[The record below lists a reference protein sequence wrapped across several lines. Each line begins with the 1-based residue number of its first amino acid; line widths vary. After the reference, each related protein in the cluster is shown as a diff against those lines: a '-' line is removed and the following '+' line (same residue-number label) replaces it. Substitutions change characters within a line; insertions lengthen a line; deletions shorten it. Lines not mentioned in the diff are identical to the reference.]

1 MKDTFKEFKPSSW
14 AINNRTSVY
23 IITIIITL
31 AGILSYMSIP
41 KEQFPDIKIA
51 TIYITTFNYGT
62 SPTDVENLIT
72 KPIEKQLKGIAGV
85 KKMTSNSVQ
94 DFSNIIVEFNTDIS
108 EIDAKQKVK
117 DKVDLARK
125 DLPNDLS
132 AEPNVIAVDFS
143 EFPMMSVNIA
153 GDYDLDKL
161 KNYAD
166 DIKDRIETLKE
177 IRRVDMVGDLDR
189 EIQINVD
196 MYKMQAAQV
205 SMRDIENAVKFENMT
220 ISGGNV
226 KMDGMQRSLSVKGEF
241 KNVEQLRNIVVNS
254 TAGSPIYLRDLAEVL
269 DTHKEQE
276 SYARLYGKNVITLN
290 VIRSTG
296 ENLVEASDKI
306 NAMIAEM
313 QQSQLPKDLQI
324 TITGDQSTNTRVTL
338 HDLINTIII
347 GFILVTL
354 VLMFFMGATN
364 ALFVAMS
371 VPLSMFIAFL
381 VLPTIGF
388 SLNMIVLFSFLLAL
402 GIVVDDAIVVI
413 ENTHRIF
420 DNGKVPIERAAKT
433 ATGEVFMPVLS
444 GTLTTLA
451 PFIPLA
457 FWKGLIGKFMVFLPV
472 TLIITLLASLLVA
485 YIINPVFAVDFMK
498 PHADRNQHPLKT
510 RAFKITSI
518 LFGTIA
524 ILSYLSALINH
535 STGAFG
541 IGNLAVF
548 MILLVLFY
556 RLFLEQRIENFQT
569 HTWPSIQ
576 NKYEKILRSAL
587 KHPWSMIGGTVVLFF
602 MSIGLLMVR
611 QPSVIFFPQA
621 DPNFV
626 YVYLTLPVGT
636 DVAYTDSV
644 TRIAEGRVYK
654 VIGDS
659 NKIVSSVISSVAVN
673 ASDPAE
679 GDRGTSSHKSRI
691 MIAFVEY
698 AKRNGEST
706 EPYLDNIRNSL
717 KGIPG
722 VEITVAKEQSGPPTQ
737 KAINVEIAC
746 DDFDKLVATSIR
758 MKNYLDSTAVPG
770 VEQLKSNLQNKKPE
784 IVFDIDRERANRQGI
799 SSAQIGGEVRDAVFG
814 AEVSKFRDA
823 DDEYPIQLRY
833 KEDQRNNI
841 DALNN
846 LKITYRDMNMGGII
860 RQVPLSAFSS
870 IHYANTFG
878 GINRKNQTRMVT
890 ISSNVLT
897 GFNANAVVA
906 KVQQAVDRFVMPD
919 GVTVKM
925 TGEQEEQAET
935 GAFLGRALM
944 ISLGLI
950 FLILV
955 TQFNSFSKPLIILS
969 EIIFSVIGVFLGNAI
984 FGMDFS
990 VIMSGIGIVAL
1001 AGIVVRNGILIV
1013 EFTDLL
1019 REQGME
1025 LFEAI
1030 VEAGKTRLTPVILT
1044 ATATTL
1050 GLVPLAIGL
1059 NIDFV
1064 TLFTELN
1071 PHIFFGGDS
1080 VAFWGPLSWTMI
1092 FGLTFATFIT
1102 LILVPSMY
1110 LISERSKKSAV
1121 VSDPLVAAE
1130 EKVAM
1135 H

>member
-1 MKDTFKEFKPSSW
+1 MIDSFKEFKPSSW
-14 AINNRTSVY
+14 AINNRTSIY

-31 AGILSYMSIP
+31 AGISSYISIP

-51 TIYITTFNYGT
+51 TIFVTTFNYGT
-62 SPTDVENLIT
+62 SPADMENLIT
-72 KPIEKQLKGIAGV
+72 KPLEKQIKGIAGI

-94 DFSNIIVEFNTDIS
+94 DFSSIVVEFNTDIS

-125 DLPNDLS
+125 DLPNELS

-143 EFPMMSVNIA
+143 EFPMLSINIA
-153 GDYDLDKL
+153 GDYNLDKL

-166 DIKDRIETLKE
+166 DIKDKIESMKE

-189 EIQINVD
+189 EIQVNVD
-196 MYKMQAAQV
+196 MYKMQAAQI
-205 SMRDIENAVKFENMT
+205 SMRDIANAIKFENMT

-226 KMDGMQRSLSVKGEF
+226 RMDNMKRSLSVKGEF
-241 KNVEQLRNIVVNS
+241 KDINQIKNIVVNS
-254 TAGSPIYLRDLAEVL
+254 AAGSPIYLRDIAEVL
-269 DTHKEQE
+269 DTHEEQD

-306 NAMIAEM
+306 HAMINDM
-313 QQSQLPKDLQI
+313 QKSQLPGDLKI

-347 GFILVTL
+347 GFILVTV

-364 ALFVAMS
+364 ALFVALS
-371 VPLSMFIAFL
+371 VPLSMFVAFL
-381 VLPTIGF
+381 VLPAIGF

-420 DNGKVPIERAAKT
+420 NNGKVPIIHAAKV
-433 ATGEVFMPVLS
+433 ATGEVFLPVLS

-498 PHADRNQHPLKT
+498 PHDNHKSKHPLKQRSFKVT
-510 RAFKITSI
+510 AVLLGSFALLNYIFAF
-518 LFGTIA
+518 IA
-524 ILSYLSALINH
+524 KSK
-535 STGAFG
+535 GAFG
-541 IGNLAVF
+541 FGNLAIF
-548 MILLVLFY
+548 LLLLVIFY
-556 RLFLEQRIENFQT
+556 RLFLEKRIEKFQT
-569 HTWPSIQ
+569 VTWPNIQ
-576 NKYEKILRSAL
+576 KKYENVLRFAL
-587 KHPWSMIGGTVVLFF
+587 KRPAMMLLGTIVVFF
-602 MSIGLLMVR
+602 LSIGLLIIR
-611 QPSVIFFPQA
+611 QPQVIFFPQA

-626 YVYLTLPVGT
+626 YVYLSLPVGT
-636 DVAYTDSV
+636 DVAYTDSI

-654 VIGDS
+654 VLGEN
-659 NKIVSSVISSVAVN
+659 NKIVSSVISNVAVN
-673 ASDPAE
+673 AGDPVE
-679 GDRGTSSHKSRI
+679 GDRGTYSHKSRI
-691 MIAFVEY
+691 MVAFVEY

-706 EPYLDNIRNSL
+706 APYLDRIRAAL

-722 VEITVAKEQSGPPTQ
+722 AEITVAKEQSGPPTS
-737 KAINVEIAC
+737 KPINVEIAC
-746 DDFDKLVATSIR
+746 DDFDKLVSTSVK
-758 MKNYLDSTAVPG
+758 MKNYLDSLNIPG

-799 SSAQIGGEVRDAVFG
+799 STAQIGGEIRNAVFG
-814 AEVSKFRDA
+814 NEASKFRDA
-823 DDEYPIQLRY
+823 DDEYPIQVRY
-833 KEDQRNNI
+833 LESQRNNI

-846 LKITYRDMNMGGII
+846 LKVTYRDMNMGGII
-860 RQVPLSAFSS
+860 RQVPLSAFTN

-878 GINRKNQTRMVT
+878 GITRKNQVRTVT
-890 ISSNVLT
+890 ISSNVLS
-897 GFNANAVVA
+897 GFNANATVA
-906 KVQQAVDRFVMPD
+906 KVQAAVNSVNIPD
-919 GVTVKM
+919 GVSIKM

-935 GAFLGRALM
+935 GAFLGRALL
-944 ISLGLI
+944 ISLALI

-955 TQFNSFSKPLIILS
+955 TQFNSFSKPLIILT

-990 VIMSGIGIVAL
+990 VIMTGIGIVAL

-1025 LFEAI
+1025 LFEAV

-1044 ATATTL
+1044 ATATML
-1050 GLVPLAIGL
+1050 GLVPLAVGL

-1064 TLFTELN
+1064 TIFTEFN
-1071 PHIFFGGDS
+1071 PHLFFGGDS

-1092 FGLTFATFIT
+1092 FGLGFATFLT

-1110 LISERSKKSAV
+1110 LMSESIKLKRKKRKREFV
-1121 VSDPLVAAE
+1121 EELV
-1130 EKVAM
+1130 
-1135 H
+1135 

>member
-1 MKDTFKEFKPSSW
+1 MIEKFKEFKPSSW
-14 AINNRTSVY
+14 AIDNRTSVY
-23 IITIIITL
+23 IITIIITI

-51 TIYITTFNYGT
+51 TIYVTTFNYGT
-62 SPTDVENLIT
+62 SPTDMENLIT
-72 KPIEKQLKGIAGV
+72 KPLEKQIKGIAGI
-85 KKMTSNSVQ
+85 KKMTSNTVQ

-143 EFPMMSVNIA
+143 EFPMLSVNIA
-153 GDYDLDKL
+153 GDYNLDKL
-161 KNYAD
+161 KKYAD
-166 DIKDRIETLKE
+166 DIKDKIEGMKE
-177 IRRVDMVGDLDR
+177 IRRVDMIGDLDR
-189 EIQINVD
+189 EIQVNVD

-205 SMRDIENAVKFENMT
+205 SMRDVENAIKFENMT
-220 ISGGNV
+220 VSGGNA
-226 KMDGMQRSLSVKGEF
+226 KMDGMKRSLSIKGEF
-241 KNVEQLRNIVVNS
+241 KDVNQIGNIVVNS
-254 TAGSPIYLRDLAEVL
+254 TAGSPIYLRDLGEVL

-306 NAMIAEM
+306 HAMLDDM
-313 QQSQLPKDLQI
+313 QKSQLPKDLKI
-324 TITGDQSTNTRVTL
+324 SITGDQSTNTRVTL

-347 GFILVTL
+347 GFILVTI

-371 VPLSMFIAFL
+371 VPLSMFIAFMI
-381 VLPTIGF
+381 LPTIGF

-413 ENTHRIF
+413 ENTHRIY
-420 DNGKVPIERAAKT
+420 DNGKVPIVKAAKT
-433 ATGEVFMPVLS
+433 ATGEVFAPVLS

-457 FWKGLIGKFMVFLPV
+457 FWNGLIGKFMVFLPI
-472 TLIITLLASLLVA
+472 TLIITLLASLVVA

-498 PHADRNQHPLKT
+498 PHDDHKEKHPLKT
-510 RAFKITSI
+510 RGFKVT
-518 LFGTIA
+518 A
-524 ILSYLSALINH
+524 ILLGAVALISYLIAL
-535 STGAFG
+535 STKSSGAFG
-541 IGNLAVF
+541 FGNLAVF
-548 MILLVLFY
+548 LILLVIMY
-556 RLFLEQRIENFQT
+556 RTFLEKRIERFQT
-569 HTWPSIQ
+569 YTWPAVQ
-576 NKYEKILRSAL
+576 RGYERLLRWAL
-587 KHPWSMIGGTVVLFF
+587 ARPVAMLISTVALFGL
-602 MSIGLLMVR
+602 SIGLLILR
-611 QPSVIFFPQA
+611 QPQVIFFPQA

-626 YVYLTLPVGT
+626 YVYISLPVGT
-636 DVAYTDSV
+636 DVAYTDSI

-673 ASDPAE
+673 AGDPVE
-679 GDRGTSSHKSRI
+679 GDRGTYSQKSRI
-691 MIAFVEY
+691 MVAFVEY
-698 AKRNGEST
+698 ALRHGERT
-706 EPYLDNIRNSL
+706 APYIDKIRAVL

-722 VEITVAKEQSGPPTQ
+722 AEITVTKEQSGPPTS
-737 KAINVEIAC
+737 KPINVEIAC
-746 DDFDKLVATSIR
+746 DDFDKLVTTSVK
-758 MKNYLDSTAVPG
+758 MKNYLDSLAIPG

-799 SSAQIGGEVRDAVFG
+799 STTQIGNEIRNAVFG
-814 AEVSKFRDA
+814 AEASKFRDL

-833 KEDQRNNI
+833 LESQRNNI
-841 DALNN
+841 DALSN
-846 LKITYRDMNMGGII
+846 LKVTYRDMNMGGII
-860 RQVPLSAFSS
+860 RQVPISAFTN
-870 IHYANTFG
+870 IHYSNTFG
-878 GINRKNQTRMVT
+878 GITRKNQTRTVT

-897 GFNANAVVA
+897 GFNGNATVEKVQNAVN
-906 KVQQAVDRFVMPD
+906 RFHIPD
-919 GVTVKM
+919 GVNIKM

-935 GAFLGRALM
+935 GAFLGRALL

-955 TQFNSFSKPLIILS
+955 TQFNSFSKPLIILT
-969 EIIFSVIGVFLGNAI
+969 EILFSVIGVFLGNAI

-990 VIMSGIGIVAL
+990 VIMTGIGIVAL

-1030 VEAGKTRLTPVILT
+1030 VQAGKTRLTPVILT
-1044 ATATTL
+1044 ATATML
-1050 GLVPLAIGL
+1050 GLVPLAVGL

-1064 TLFTELN
+1064 TTFTEFN
-1071 PHIFFGGDS
+1071 PHLFFGGDS

-1092 FGLTFATFIT
+1092 FGLSFATFLT

-1110 LISERSKKSAV
+1110 LISERIKLRRKSPKPV
-1121 VSDPLVAAE
+1121 FVEMV
-1130 EKVAM
+1130 
-1135 H
+1135 